1 MIYQKTLLTVFFFA
15 FITIYFVILADA
27 TTFTVRNNCPYVV
40 WAATSAPG
48 KPGGGK
54 RLNQGETWIVTGDPG
69 TTQARIWGRT
79 NCNFDVSGRGG
90 CQTGDCN
97 GVLECKSYGRAPNT
111 LAEYSL
117 KQYADQDFIDISV
130 IDGFNIPMEFSSAS
144 GQCTRKIRCTGDI
157 IAQCPAQLRMD
168 GACNGPCPVLKT
180 EEHCCNS
187 GNCGPT
193 PLSMFFKQRC
203 PDAYSYPKDD
213 PTSLFT
219 CPSGTNYN
227 VIFCP

>member
-1 MIYQKTLLTVFFFA
+1 MAYHKTIPIVFFFV
-15 FITIYFVILADA
+15 FVTLYFAVSSDA
-27 TTFTVRNNCPYVV
+27 ITFTVRNNCPYVV
-40 WAATSAPG
+40 WAAAYAPG
-48 KPGGGK
+48 KPGGGR
-54 RLNQGETWIVTGDPG
+54 RLGRGESWNVNSDPG
-69 TTQARIWGRT
+69 ITEARIWGRT
-79 NCNFDVSGRGG
+79 NCNFDAAGNGG

-97 GVLECKSYGRAPNT
+97 GKLVCQSYGRSPNT
-111 LAEYSL
+111 LAEYAL
-117 KQYADQDFIDISV
+117 KQYANLDFIDISV

-144 GQCTRKIRCTGDI
+144 GQCTRKMRCTGDI
-157 IAQCPAQLRMD
+157 IGQCPAQLRMD
-168 GACNGPCPVLKT
+168 GGCNGPCPVLKT

-219 CPSGTNYN
+219 CPAGTNYN

>member
-1 MIYQKTLLTVFFFA
+1 MVSIYYIFKY
-15 FITIYFVILADA
+15 ISKDNEIIL
-27 TTFTVRNNCPYVV
+27 FLCPNHVRCFMLQM
-40 WAATSAPG
+40 
-48 KPGGGK
+48 
-54 RLNQGETWIVTGDPG
+54 LN
-69 TTQARIWGRT
+69 
-79 NCNFDVSGRGG
+79 
-90 CQTGDCN
+90 
-97 GVLECKSYGRAPNT
+97 YGRRKKKLYLFFCET
-111 LAEYSL
+111 IC
-117 KQYADQDFIDISV
+117 IDDLCVKYLLYIY
-130 IDGFNIPMEFSSAS
+130 IY
-144 GQCTRKIRCTGDI
+144 RCTGDI

-227 VIFCP
+227 VIFCPWMKVWLSRGWRENRKTPIIIIINMMIPY